1 MKPGETRQHSCKT
14 LYISDLIES
23 EIYYKCSDEKQAKGM
38 NNSLSVFSL
47 RSNLVL
53 VFLVLLLRVLDRRK
67 VKLSDRSTA
76 DVIVAPPILE
86 ASLMVLSSPKNVSG
100 E

>member
-1 MKPGETRQHSCKT
+1 
-14 LYISDLIES
+14 
-23 EIYYKCSDEKQAKGM
+23 M
-38 NNSLSVFSL
+38 NNSLSVLSL

-53 VFLVLLLRVLDRRK
+53 VFLVLLLRECLGQGK

>member
-1 MKPGETRQHSCKT
+1 M
-14 LYISDLIES
+14 
-23 EIYYKCSDEKQAKGM
+23 
-38 NNSLSVFSL
+38 